1 MLIIISW
8 ILIIIALAVLLIIV
22 VKKFPAL
29 AILNVSDLPG
39 EKEAKFKDR
48 IIKTRVQRDLAVVG
62 GFFGRIW
69 LFVTKRLAATLKERQ
84 AQLKKIRTNYRA
96 SLKMSWL
103 DKQKKIRELSALAK
117 EALKKEDESGSEEK
131 LLEIVSLDQKNLE
144 AFFELGS
151 LYERQKKWPEARE
164 TYEYALKLARQP
176 REESGISGDITAQ
189 EIYFSLSG
197 VEKETDDLAAA
208 LENIREALELEP
220 NNPRYLDLI
229 LDLSIMRKD
238 KELAQESWE
247 KLASVNPENQKLA
260 EWQAKIDQM
269 PL

>member
-1 MLIIISW
+1 MLVIISW
-8 ILIIIALAVLLIIV
+8 ILIIIALTVLLIIV
-22 VKKFPAL
+22 VSKFPAL
-29 AILNVSDLPG
+29 AILNVSNLPG
-39 EKEAKFKDR
+39 EKEAKFKDQ
-48 IIKTRVQRDLAVVG
+48 IIQTRVRRDLAVIG

-69 LFVTKRLAATLKERQ
+69 LSLTKRLAGALKERQ

-96 SLKMSWL
+96 NLKMPWL
-103 DKQKKIRELSALAK
+103 EKQKKIRELSALAK

-144 AFFELGS
+144 AFFELGN

-164 TYEYALKLARQP
+164 TYKYALKLARQP
-176 REESGISGDITAQ
+176 RGEAGISGDITAQ

-197 VEKETDDLAAA
+197 VEKETGDLAVA
-208 LENIREALELEP
+208 LENIWEALELEP

-247 KLASVNPENQKLA
+247 KLASVNPENQKLG
-260 EWQAKIDQM
+260 EWREEIEKIS
-269 PL
+269 

>member
-8 ILIIIALAVLLIIV
+8 SLIVIALIVMLVII

-29 AILNVSDLPG
+29 AILNVENMPG
-39 EKEAKFKDR
+39 EKEAKFKDQ
-48 IIKTRVQRDLAVVG
+48 IIKTRVTRDLAVFS

-69 LFVTKRLAATLKERQ
+69 LFLTKRLAATLKERQ
-84 AQLKKIRTNYRA
+84 TQLKKLRTSYTA
-96 SLKMSWL
+96 SLKIPWL
-103 DKQKKIRELSALAK
+103 EKQKKIRELAVLAK

-144 AFFELGS
+144 AFFELGN

-176 REESGISGDITAQ
+176 RGEAGALGDITAQ

-197 VEKETDDLAAA
+197 VENESGDLAAA

-238 KELAQESWE
+238 KELAQESLA
-247 KLASVNPENQKLA
+247 KLAAVNPENNKLG
-260 EWQAKIDQM
+260 EWQEKIEKVS
-269 PL
+269 